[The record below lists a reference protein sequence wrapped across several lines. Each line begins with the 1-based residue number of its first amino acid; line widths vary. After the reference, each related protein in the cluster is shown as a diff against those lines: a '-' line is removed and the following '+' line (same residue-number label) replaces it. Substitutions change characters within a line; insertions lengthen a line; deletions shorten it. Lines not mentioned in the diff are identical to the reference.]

1 MTNEPR
7 RYRNISH
14 AVTTTAFASQ
24 DVYICPANTTAII
37 KEIIVTNID
46 GTNNADITLALH
58 DDSASSAQTKAFVST
73 KQVNADDFLR
83 LDSANIYLEASDKI
97 QAQAHSANGDLN
109 LFLFIEEY
117 YDPSR

>member
-14 AVTTTAFASQ
+14 AVTNSSQ
-24 DVYICPANTTAII
+24 DAYTCPANTTTIVR
-37 KEIIVTNID
+37 EIIVTNVD
-46 GTNNADITLALH
+46 GTNNADITLSLH
-58 DDSASSAQTKAFVST
+58 DGSASSAKAFVST

-83 LDSANIYLEASDKI
+83 IDTANIYLEASDKI
-97 QAQAHSANGDLN
+97 QAVASASSALN
-109 LFLFIEEY
+109 LFLFLEEY

>member
-24 DVYICPANTTAII
+24 DVYTCPANTTAII

-58 DDSASSAQTKAFVST
+58 DNSASSAKAFVST
-73 KQVNADDFLR
+73 KQVDADTFLR

-97 QAQAHSANGDLN
+97 QAQAHSANDDLN

>member
-14 AVTTTAFASQ
+14 LVTTTAFASQ
-24 DVYICPANTTAII
+24 DVYTCPANTTAIV

-46 GTNNADITLALH
+46 GTSAADITLALH
-58 DDSASSAQTKAFVST
+58 DSSASSAKAFVST
-73 KQVNADDFLR
+73 KSVSADDFLR
-83 LDSANIYLEASDKI
+83 IDTANIYLEASDKI
-97 QAQAHSANGDLN
+97 QAQASANSNLN
-109 LFLFIEEY
+109 LFLFLEEY

>member
-14 AVTTTAFASQ
+14 AVTNTAFASQ
-24 DVYICPANTTAII
+24 DVYTCPANTTAIV

-58 DDSASSAQTKAFVST
+58 DGSASSVKAFVST

-83 LDSANIYLEASDKI
+83 IDTANIYLEASDKI
-97 QAQAHSANGDLN
+97 QAQASANSDLN
-109 LFLFIEEY
+109 LFLFLEEY